1 MALVLSERKRKNIFA
16 RDQPTNMRLRQITA
30 FHWTLVDWQ
39 HQLDWRVCVC
49 VCVCVCISCSVVSNF
64 VNSQTTAHQAH
75 LSMGFP
81 RQEHW
86 SR

>member
-49 VCVCVCISCSVVSNF
+49 VCVCVLVAQLCP
-64 VNSQTTAHQAH
+64 T
-75 LSMGFP
+75 L
-81 RQEHW
+81 
-86 SR
+86 